1 MWKQPPAAVHRA
13 KLDGSFAAGE
23 DQPVGD
29 PYTLVIC
36 CALAGAISC
45 NGSSGITIQ
54 ATR

>member
-1 MWKQPPAAVHRA
+1 MGDSRA
-13 KLDGSFAAGE
+13 RLSIKKLDGSITAGKE
-23 DQPVGD
+23 EPVGD

-36 CALAGAISC
+36 CAPAGAISC